1 VKALCA
7 ADMKNLNRKM
17 IFDIVRSEREITRV
31 GLSRLTGMSSPSIV
45 TIVDEFV
52 ESGILVPAGMAES
65 TAIGRK
71 SLRLRFNPDV
81 MLSIGIEFEGDCLS
95 VGVVNLDGDISFQ
108 ILSRIPSR
116 FGPAF
121 FDVLAGSIQRIQTQ
135 LEKIKK
141 NYYGIGLGI
150 PGAMNVNTRVIYLA
164 PYIGVMQP
172 TDISEM
178 IAGIEK
184 RFGKPVFLENDVNA
198 SAIGEYYVGRYD
210 RKDDLLY
217 VSIGAGLGAGVIL
230 GGKLRHGPNYMCGE
244 IGYSVM
250 EHTQPVTSKEVGWLE
265 RQISSE
271 GPDPQFGLRIN
282 SGGATEADMR
292 HVVEQTVPFVANIVN
307 TLDLPQVVL
316 GGTATR
322 QLGEPFIELYREML
336 SRLTLFPARVE
347 KCRSEFAGIVGTAMI
362 ASNQQL
368 KNIL

>member
-1 VKALCA
+1 MKALCA

-31 GLSRLTGMSSPSIV
+31 GLSKLTGMSSPSIV

-52 ESGILVPAGMAES
+52 QTGILVPAGVEE
-65 TAIGRK
+65 TTGIGRK

-116 FGPAF
+116 FGQAF
-121 FDVLAGSIQRIQTQ
+121 FDVIAASIQRIEAQ

-141 NYYGIGLGI
+141 TYSGIGIGI
-150 PGAMNVNTRVIYLA
+150 PGVINVHTGTIYLA

-178 IAGIEK
+178 VLGIEK

-210 RKDDLLY
+210 QKDDLIY

-230 GGKLRHGPNYMCGE
+230 GGKLRHGSHYMCGE
-244 IGYSVM
+244 LGYSIK
-250 EHTQPVTSKEVGWLE
+250 EHTQPVTAKEVGWLE

-271 GPDPQFGLRIN
+271 GPDSQFGLRIN
-282 SGGATEADMR
+282 SGGATHADMM
-292 HVVEQTVPFVANIVN
+292 HVVEQTAPFVANMVN
-307 TLDLPQVVL
+307 TLDLPLVVL

-322 QLGEPFIELYREML
+322 QMGQAFIELYREKL
-336 SRLTLFPARVE
+336 RTLTLFPARVE
-347 KCRSEFAGIVGTAMI
+347 KCCSEYAGIVGTAMI
-362 ASNQQL
+362 ASNQQC